1 MATVTR
7 VRFDN
12 SRKDDI
18 GLVREVLLRRLRED
32 GSAWTQFR
40 SLDHEFE
47 RFLEFPSNNEKGQ
60 FDDLLREI
68 IWEFVVTGIITP
80 GNGLSTS
87 QAGLPHFS
95 ITEFGRKVLAE
106 ERAIPHDPDGY
117 LAEIRTAGEHC
128 VDVVAVGYVEEALSC
143 FTRGCYT
150 ASVLLL
156 GVAAEAVVLKACD
169 LIKPAAEKEYNIK
182 TRHRRLVDRY
192 RALSKKERHEALPDG
207 LDVTLTSAYD
217 LIRRQRNDLGHPQV
231 PPTIDR
237 QHAFTFF
244 QVFLTVVRDL
254 EAFATYIRHVEKRNP

>member
-1 MATVTR
+1 
-7 VRFDN
+7 
-12 SRKDDI
+12 
-18 GLVREVLLRRLRED
+18 
-32 GSAWTQFR
+32 
-40 SLDHEFE
+40 LDHQFD
-47 RFLEFPSNNEKGQ
+47 RFLEFPSNNEKRQ

-80 GNGLSTS
+80 GNGLNYP

-95 ITEFGRKVLAE
+95 ISEFGRKVLAE

-128 VDVVAVGYVEEALSC
+128 VDGVAVGYVEEALSC

-169 LIKPAAEKEYNIK
+169 LIVKAAAAKEYNIK
-182 TRHRRLVDRY
+182 TRHRRLVERY
-192 RALSKKERHEALPDG
+192 SALSKKERDEVLPDG

-217 LIRRQRNDLGHPQV
+217 LIRQQRNDLGHPQV

-254 EAFATYIRHVEKRNP
+254 EAFATYIRHVEKRNL